1 MARDLSK
8 YVPGRFESDI
18 GRLKSDVGAVKS
30 DLDEF
35 RMRMAD
41 IGIRMDDVGN
51 QAMSAGAGFDDT
63 DAGMSGSAIDGD
75 ERAFEVFGVEFDDS
89 GAEKE
94 QIDKWTVYVPSGCVQ
109 IDGIAVKFDNEVSED
124 RVSISPDV
132 KGGVTLHCVVWK
144 DKYGTAHAKICV
156 GNGERDALV
165 ASIGGNGGTLYA
177 SVPFCTLSDTY
188 EDNNQIHLG
197 VIALTS
203 GVTKVDEVS
212 TDFKQAVDG
221 NGNPVTEKKEV
232 NGVQKDVPVKT
243 EVIEIK
249 GWHED
254 DPVAGSTLAELMG
267 LPVKTGVMSKDV
279 IVRNGAKGGEL
290 KYYSLGEVDKEA
302 LSGNPCRVVSI
313 EDGSVPESTLSGK
326 GLKVV
331 EDTYVEVAY
340 TKAGDCPGEG
350 EEGHDDCRFRIP
362 VVVSSADS
370 PVDFSMDVT
379 NEDVAGTTGH
389 PNGGVKV
396 TLSPSAGQGTNFT
409 VWNGK
414 DGAPGDPGAP
424 GAPGRAGDD
433 GRSVSSVNAGEP
445 VSQDG
450 FTRTPVTF
458 FDDAGN
464 AIGTVDVAAKDG
476 GAGQDQPFTIDM
488 SLVIRYDLSTRQIQA
503 RDVTVRNGVVSYG
516 NTWKMITGGQ
526 AAAHNSDFN

>member
-30 DLDEF
+30 NLDEF
-35 RMRMAD
+35 RMRMVD
-41 IGIRMDDVGN
+41 IGIRLDDAGN

-63 DAGMSGSAIDGD
+63 DAGMSGSAVDGD
-75 ERAFEVFGVEFDDS
+75 ERAFEVFGVEFDDY

-132 KGGVTLHCVVWK
+132 KGGVTLYCVVWK
-144 DKYGTAHAKICV
+144 DKDGTAHAKICV
-156 GNGERDALV
+156 GNGERVTLV
-165 ASIGGNGGTLYA
+165 GNIGSNGGTLYA

-197 VIALTS
+197 AIVLTS
-203 GVTKVDEVS
+203 SGGKPRVDEVS

-243 EVIEIK
+243 DVIEIK

-254 DPVAGSTLAELMG
+254 DPVTGSTLAELMG
-267 LPVKTGVMSKDV
+267 LPVKTGVVSKDV
-279 IVRNGAKGGEL
+279 IVRDGTKGGEL
-290 KYYSLGEVDKEA
+290 KYYSLGEVDKEV

-331 EDTYVEVAY
+331 KDAYVEVGYA
-340 TKAGDCPGEG
+340 KAGGCPGEG
-350 EEGHDDCRFRIP
+350 EMGHDDCKFTIP
-362 VVVSSADS
+362 IIIPD
-370 PVDFSMDVT
+370 
-379 NEDVAGTTGH
+379 
-389 PNGGVKV
+389 
-396 TLSPSAGQGTNFT
+396 GQG
-409 VWNGK
+409 
-414 DGAPGDPGAP
+414 
-424 GAPGRAGDD
+424 
-433 GRSVSSVNAGEP
+433 
-445 VSQDG
+445 
-450 FTRTPVTF
+450 
-458 FDDAGN
+458 
-464 AIGTVDVAAKDG
+464 GTG
-476 GAGQDQPFTIDM
+476 
-488 SLVIRYDLSTRQIQA
+488 
-503 RDVTVRNGVVSYG
+503 DVTVYGTDNSSATGSVLRIASDSETNLSCTVSQGQNNEVVLTFGIRY
-516 NTWKMITGGQ
+516 M
-526 AAAHNSDFN
+526 

>member
-41 IGIRMDDVGN
+41 IGIRLDDAGN

-63 DAGMSGSAIDGD
+63 DAGMSGSAVDGD

-109 IDGIAVKFDNEVSED
+109 IDGVAVKFDNEVSED

-144 DKYGTAHAKICV
+144 DKDGTAHAKICA
-156 GNGERDALV
+156 GNGERDTLV
-165 ASIGGNGGTLYA
+165 GKIGSNGGTLYA

-197 VIALTS
+197 AIVLTS
-203 GVTKVDEVS
+203 SGGGKPRVDEVS

-221 NGNPVTEKKEV
+221 NGNLVTEKKEV

-254 DPVAGSTLAELMG
+254 DHVAGSTLAELMG
-267 LPVKTGVMSKDV
+267 LPVKTGVVSKDV
-279 IVRNGAKGGEL
+279 IVRDGTKGGEL
-290 KYYSLGEVDKEA
+290 KYYSLGEVDKEV

-350 EEGHDDCRFRIP
+350 EGGYDDCRFTIP
-362 VVVSSADS
+362 IIVPD
-370 PVDFSMDVT
+370 
-379 NEDVAGTTGH
+379 
-389 PNGGVKV
+389 
-396 TLSPSAGQGTNFT
+396 GQG
-409 VWNGK
+409 
-414 DGAPGDPGAP
+414 
-424 GAPGRAGDD
+424 
-433 GRSVSSVNAGEP
+433 
-445 VSQDG
+445 
-450 FTRTPVTF
+450 
-458 FDDAGN
+458 
-464 AIGTVDVAAKDG
+464 GTG
-476 GAGQDQPFTIDM
+476 
-488 SLVIRYDLSTRQIQA
+488 
-503 RDVTVRNGVVSYG
+503 DVTVYGTDNSSATGSVLRIASDSETNLSCTVSQGQNNEVVLTFGIRY
-516 NTWKMITGGQ
+516 M
-526 AAAHNSDFN
+526 